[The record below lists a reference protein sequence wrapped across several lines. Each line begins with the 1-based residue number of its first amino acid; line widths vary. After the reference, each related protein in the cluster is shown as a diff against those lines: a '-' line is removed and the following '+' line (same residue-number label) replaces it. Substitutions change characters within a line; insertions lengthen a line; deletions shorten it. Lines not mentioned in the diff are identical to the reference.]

1 MLLVGREKR
10 IKRKKN
16 IVISMRAT
24 HLTDSLLSAWFLLTG
39 GTRFKLTLTFVREV
53 AAEKWLPFGK
63 GRSGQRTVQWKMHC
77 VKCYPHVQKKNKKR
91 TNADQGTNG
100 PALVQGPELRG
111 SGAHINHRLTA
122 NVK

>member
-77 VKCYPHVQKKNKKR
+77 VKCYPHVQKKKKNARMLTKGPMDPPWSKDLSSEGLER
-91 TNADQGTNG
+91 TSNID
-100 PALVQGPELRG
+100 
-111 SGAHINHRLTA
+111 
-122 NVK
+122 

>member
-53 AAEKWLPFGK
+53 AAEKWLP
-63 GRSGQRTVQWKMHC
+63 RSGCLSGKVAADN
-77 VKCYPHVQKKNKKR
+77 VLFSGKCIV
-91 TNADQGTNG
+91 
-100 PALVQGPELRG
+100 
-111 SGAHINHRLTA
+111 
-122 NVK
+122 